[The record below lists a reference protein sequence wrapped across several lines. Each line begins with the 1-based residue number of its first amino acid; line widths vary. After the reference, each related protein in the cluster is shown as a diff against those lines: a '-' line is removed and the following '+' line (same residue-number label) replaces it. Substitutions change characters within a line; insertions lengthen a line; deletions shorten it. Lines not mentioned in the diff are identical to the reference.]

1 MEPFGLAPVRVE
13 TAEGRR
19 EYADAQREL
28 MEHTNP
34 LREQLAQA
42 LLLLAQCDEDAARL
56 EDH

>member
-34 LREQLAQA
+34 LRERLADV
-42 LLLLAQCDEDAARL
+42 LTELKVSL
-56 EDH
+56 

>member
-34 LREQLAQA
+34 LREQLAA
-42 LLLLAQCDEDAARL
+42 AITLLLENL
-56 EDH
+56 